1 MTLCAVKIGLKRR
14 KSGESKPTRGFT
26 LIELMITVAIIGI
39 LVAVSL
45 PAYRSYIER
54 SQRANAKTVLLEAA
68 QFMERYRSSNFQY
81 VDSDGAGPPL
91 PDRLQVS
98 PAEGSKRY
106 DINVSSVSATS
117 FMLTATPSN
126 WTDGICAN
134 LTLTNL
140 GVKSQTLVP
149 APDENEAAVTATCWN
164 R

>member
-1 MTLCAVKIGLKRR
+1 MKTCAGNIDVRTRQSKG
-14 KSGESKPTRGFT
+14 SKPTRGFT

-39 LVAVSL
+39 LVAVAL
-45 PAYRSYIER
+45 PSYRSYIER

-68 QFMERYRSSNFQY
+68 QFMERFRSSNFKY
-81 VDSDGAGPPL
+81 VDSNGAAPLL

-106 DINVSSVSATS
+106 DISLSAVNATS
-117 FMLTATPSN
+117 FTLTATPSS
-126 WTDGICAN
+126 WTDSICGS

-149 APDENEAAVTATCWN
+149 APDANEPAVTATCWN